1 MGKTEYNNQTYKS
14 EVMED
19 NMIVVSTNKGDF
31 SFQSEYE
38 VLKFIQATVQKNG
51 EIWVSGK
58 EAYPCMAVCING
70 KYAAVNYFQND
81 AGDMWLSYN
90 EKNQEEVIFM
100 AGGEEWEPD
109 VHAIISIKSAFSC
122 VREFCTTYERPSC
135 IQWQEI

>member
-1 MGKTEYNNQTYKS
+1 MWQLDYKS

-19 NMIVVSTNKGDF
+19 NMIVVSTSKGDF
-31 SFQSEYE
+31 SFQSEYD
-38 VLKFIQATVQKNG
+38 VLKFIQTTAQENG

-70 KYAAVNYFQND
+70 KYATVNYFQND
-81 AGDMWLSYN
+81 VGNMWLSYN
-90 EKNQEEVIFM
+90 EKNQEKVIFM

-109 VHAIISIKSAFSC
+109 VNAVISIKSAFSC

>member
-1 MGKTEYNNQTYKS
+1 MWQLDYKS

-19 NMIVVSTNKGDF
+19 NMIVVSTSKGDF
-31 SFQSEYE
+31 SFQSEYD
-38 VLKFIQATVQKNG
+38 VLKFIQTTAQENG

-70 KYAAVNYFQND
+70 KYATVNYFQND
-81 AGDMWLSYN
+81 VGNMWLSYN
-90 EKNQEEVIFM
+90 EKNQEKVIFM
-100 AGGEEWEPD
+100 AGGEEWGPD